1 MYGQLRV
8 ARSRAARPT
17 LLQQR
22 RLLATP
28 PPPPGSGLPP
38 TPPPTGAPVRPVV
51 VTTTAPITPGSS
63 TLASANTT
71 TTRIN
76 PDPIPPPPSQPPK
89 PPRRFF
95 RRFLIYTTLGALT
108 FYAASGYVSTRSDNY
123 RDFFASNFPG
133 GEFVADYADDH
144 GWESFGIGSVSKKA
158 IKSYQSVTGTQPES
172 DKIHE
177 AQKRVDNA
185 EKQAVKGAEQV
196 KAKAVEVKDAITGKQ
211 TTAQKVSD
219 KAHELKDKAVA
230 ALHRAEDK
238 VQHLGHDAK
247 EKVDKATKDVPFNF
261 SDGVEGIVREAEK
274 ALGKA
279 EAKASNIVHKV
290 EDAVTPAPAAST
302 PAGPVGTVSPYTQK
316 SRELNPTGVQPQ
328 KPSFEGKRVYDGP
341 PLPLGHEPPPGY
353 YIPPP
358 AKPIAEK
365 VEDKVEEV
373 KQTLPLLVPKVK
385 EFAAEEPIISQL
397 ASTIDSLTASLSTP
411 TKSPS
416 ADANGI
422 LSKAQ
427 DDLTALNKRLH
438 EVKAAEKERLEKTV
452 GEKTKEFEALLKE
465 KEAGWS
471 KSEQGL
477 KENWVKERQGLVD
490 EWRKELEG
498 ELESQRQ
505 GIEQRLREEVVSQ
518 GIELQRRWLRSI
530 KTQVETERGGRLAK
544 LDTLTTSLKQLER
557 VTLDNSAQLDD
568 NVRLHKIWSALRAV
582 QSKAE
587 AGDVSFDEELRALKS
602 LSKPAS
608 DVTSESTST
617 SANGNQNV
625 ITTTLSQLEKSGIAS
640 TGVKSFASLSSWFT
654 NSVAP
659 KIHSSSLVPA
669 PEEAS
674 VLSHLASAGLSKLLF
689 RPQPGR
695 IEGNNVGAVLAR
707 AEYCLAEKDLDGAA
721 REVNTLKG
729 WPGKLADDWL
739 REARRKLE
747 VQQALEVVAAEATL
761 NSLLLA

>member
-8 ARSRAARPT
+8 ARSRAARQT
-17 LLQQR
+17 ILQQR

-28 PPPPGSGLPP
+28 PPPPPRSGLPP
-38 TPPPTGAPVRPVV
+38 TPPPTGTPVRPVV
-51 VTTTAPITPGSS
+51 VTTAAPVVTPGSS
-63 TLASANTT
+63 TLASVNTTT

-76 PDPIPPPPSQPPK
+76 PDPIPPPPPQSPK

-108 FYAASGYVSTRSDNY
+108 FYAASGYVSTKSDDY
-123 RDFFASNFPG
+123 RDFFANNFPG
-133 GEFVADYADDH
+133 GEFIADYADDH
-144 GWESFGIGSVSKKA
+144 GWENFGYGSVSKRA
-158 IKSYQSVTGTQPES
+158 IESYQSVTGKEPETKTQKVER
-172 DKIHE
+172 KVGE
-177 AQKRVDNA
+177 AKNEV
-185 EKQAVKGAEQV
+185 VKGAEQV
-196 KAKAVEVKDAITGKQ
+196 KAKAVEAKDAITGKQ

-230 ALHRAEDK
+230 AIHRAEDK

-247 EKVDKATKDVPFNF
+247 EKVDQATKDVPFNF
-261 SDGVEGIVREAEK
+261 SEGVEGIVREAEK

-279 EAKASNIVHKV
+279 ETKASDLVHKV
-290 EDAVTPAPAAST
+290 EEAATPAPSAPS
-302 PAGPVGTVSPYTQK
+302 GPPGTVSPYTQK

-358 AKPIAEK
+358 KPITEK
-365 VEDKVEEV
+365 IEDKVEEI

-452 GEKTKEFEALLKE
+452 GEKTKEFEALLKD
-465 KEAGWS
+465 KEAGWT

-477 KENWVKERQGLVD
+477 KEGWVKERQTLVD

-505 GIEQRLREEVVSQ
+505 GIEQRLRDEVVSQ

-582 QSKAE
+582 QTKAE
-587 AGDVSFDEELRALKS
+587 SGDVSFDEELRALKS

-617 SANGNQNV
+617 AANGDENV
-625 ITTTLSQLEKSGIAS
+625 ISTTLSQLEKSGIAQ

-659 KIHSSSLVPA
+659 KIHTSSLVPA

-674 VLSHLASAGLSKLLF
+674 VLSHLASSGLSKLLF